1 LSAIQE
7 NTMSQN
13 WRPHVTV
20 ASIIE
25 RDGKF
30 LFVEELAGESSVLN
44 QPAGHW
50 EANESLV
57 EAAVRETLEETAY
70 QIQPSALIGIYRWP
84 HPQKNITYLRFAFS
98 GQILAHDPDRPLD
111 HGILRALWL
120 TPDELRAQSA
130 RHRSPLVALCL
141 QDYLAGKRYP
151 LELLTHLI

>member
-1 LSAIQE
+1 
-7 NTMSQN
+7 MSQI

-20 ASIIE
+20 AAVIE

-30 LFVEELAGESSVLN
+30 LLVEEQADQGNVLN

-50 EANESLV
+50 EANESLI
-57 EAAVRETLEETAY
+57 EAAARETLEETAY
-70 QIQPSALIGIYRWP
+70 HIQPSALLGVYRWP
-84 HPQKNITYLRFAFS
+84 HPQKNITYLRFAFT
-98 GQILAHDPDRPLD
+98 GNILAHEADRPLD

-130 RHRSPLVALCL
+130 RHRSPLVQLCL